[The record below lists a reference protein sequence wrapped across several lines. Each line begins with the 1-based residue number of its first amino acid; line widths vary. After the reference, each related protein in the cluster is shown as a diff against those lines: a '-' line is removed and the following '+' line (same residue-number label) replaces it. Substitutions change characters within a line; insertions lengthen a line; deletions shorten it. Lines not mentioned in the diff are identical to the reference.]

1 MNSEIK
7 LVKLN
12 DCDTKELYD
21 MYQNIPKKELGTI
34 NKLNGLDFK
43 TFEKILKDYINEE
56 KVINKQLN
64 TTVSRYIL
72 FVNSKPIG
80 EIGIRTTMNDYWINY
95 GSQIFYKIRK
105 DYRGKGYGN
114 IILNLGLKKAKEL
127 GFDKIRVNCDNNN
140 IPSKKAIIKNGGIV
154 DIENYATSEGISSSY
169 IIYLDNNNL

>member
-1 MNSEIK
+1 M
-7 LVKLN
+7 
-12 DCDTKELYD
+12 
-21 MYQNIPKKELGTI
+21 
-34 NKLNGLDFK
+34 
-43 TFEKILKDYINEE
+43 
-56 KVINKQLN
+56 
-64 TTVSRYIL
+64 